1 MTLTAAPFYADACPL
16 GADGN
21 AHWAQTSDGK
31 RIRLAV
37 WAKDAARGTV
47 LLFPGRTEYVE
58 KYAAAAVDFEER
70 GYCTIAVDWRGQGL
84 ADRMLDDPR
93 VGHVD
98 AFEDFQKDVAA
109 LLHAAESL
117 ELPKPYFLL
126 GHSMGGAIGLRALME
141 GLPVNA
147 AVFSAPMWGVQIAP
161 HLLPMAWGLGHVM
174 PMIGLGHMIPPG
186 TTLESYVLNAPFE
199 DNMLTTDRPMF
210 DMMHDQ
216 LVKYPA
222 LGLGGPSY
230 VWLRESLSETNVLS
244 RKPSPSIPTL
254 TFLGTNERIV
264 RNSSVHERM
273 GKWPNGSLEM
283 VQGAEHEIMMED
295 PATRKDAFDQMAAFF
310 TKHS

>member
-16 GADGN
+16 GDNGLAY
-21 AHWAQTSDGK
+21 WATTSDAK

-37 WAKDAARGTV
+37 WAKDADRGTV

-70 GYCTIAVDWRGQGL
+70 GYATIAIDWRGQGL

-98 AFEDFQKDVAA
+98 AFEDYQKDVAT
-109 LLHAAESL
+109 LLQTAEAL
-117 ELPKPYFLL
+117 ELPKPYYLV

-161 HLLPMAWGLGHVM
+161 HLLPMAWGLGHLM
-174 PMIGLGHMIPPG
+174 PAVGLGHKNPPG
-186 TTLESYVLNAPFE
+186 TTLESYVLNAQFE
-199 DNMLTTDRPMF
+199 DNTLTTDRPMF
-210 DMMHDQ
+210 DMMRDQ

-230 VWLRESLSETNVLS
+230 TWLRESLSETKALS
-244 RKPSPSIPTL
+244 TKTSPNTPTI

-264 RNSSVHERM
+264 RNSAVHERM
-273 GKWPNGSLEM
+273 EKWPNGSLEM
-283 VQGAEHEIMMED
+283 VQSAEHEIMMEG
-295 PATRKDAFDQMAAFF
+295 PETRKDAFDQMAELFK
-310 TKHS
+310 KHS